1 MRYGWFFVCQ
11 PVIPKKD
18 CLSIDDLL
26 RVSFLHLSFYCKF
39 ALQLLV
45 KPVFGFCLKRMSH
58 SCGMYFKYY
67 NSIWTNKES
76 QKSRLFKHS
85 IEPDLIISIFK
96 DIQTCIHVGA
106 TFSGVKNLK
115 EKKMRQSIFDIP
127 IEVPSWKLLAFTVG
141 IDSFPENVHH
151 FFILCLFFLI
161 VIVRHRRILIAHFSW
176 FECVSLSLT
185 LTHSV
190 CVPYIYAKYCLYSQC
205 ILHVW
210 LLLRVRFIC
219 RPFVVVVFFRWV
231 VRVFLFVWE

>member
-76 QKSRLFKHS
+76 QKNRLFKHS

-96 DIQTCIHVGA
+96 DIQTCVHVGA

-115 EKKMRQSIFDIP
+115 EKKCVNQFLTFRSKFQVENCWHSQLVSIHFQRMYIT
-127 IEVPSWKLLAFTVG
+127 F
-141 IDSFPENVHH
+141 SF
-151 FFILCLFFLI
+151 FAC
-161 VIVRHRRILIAHFSW
+161 S
-176 FECVSLSLT
+176 S
-185 LTHSV
+185 
-190 CVPYIYAKYCLYSQC
+190 
-205 ILHVW
+205 
-210 LLLRVRFIC
+210 
-219 RPFVVVVFFRWV
+219 
-231 VRVFLFVWE
+231 